1 MRSKTPEA
9 GARAVVYGRFSSD
22 MQNPKSAED
31 QIAEGEKIC
40 GRHEWV
46 VADTF
51 MDKSKSG
58 RSIKKR
64 PGYLNMM
71 DMAVSGQVD
80 VIVVEDLSRL
90 GRNAAELT
98 AAAQVLKEVDVV
110 IFTFSSGVIGGVDLV
125 MRAAWAE
132 EQSEEI
138 GRRGIRGQR
147 ASASRGRI
155 MGGVAY
161 GYRLKSDRE
170 AGLKN
175 SDGGVDATRE
185 VDPDEAAV
193 ITRACKDYVAG
204 VSTQQICV
212 AFNREGIKSPG
223 GKLWR
228 PKALTGDKNLLNG
241 ILCNPLYAGKA
252 VYGKSKTKFIS
263 STGSA
268 KVKPG
273 SDVDRIYVDVP
284 HLRIVDEELWDAVQ
298 ERLAKR
304 STTIPN
310 NSRRPQY
317 VLSGKVRC
325 GLCDE
330 PYSIVGVDMGCT
342 GVRHGNGCTN
352 RRRIGR
358 PELETA
364 VFDGMKERLLQPHIL
379 DIYLDAYRMA
389 FDQASAEYA
398 ARSASAA
405 DRKNDLENEYE
416 NLMKQARLAADDFT
430 RSRISKELGTIGQ
443 QIRQVDRDVKRAAPT
458 KLVTLEAPEVIAR
471 MTGLLDELGTVVT
484 GPERAAATTRDA
496 LRGMIDKITVS
507 PAPPQGKEDGRGVGP
522 VAIAVHGSL
531 TKILDYASGDRV
543 IQRRGTTVAT
553 LDHPNVPFE
562 YRVDFTPEKAWS
574 ERPSPDVEVFSRLL
588 EDNNAPV
595 STHELGCAL
604 CAGEGD
610 QATAVDAK
618 SKLRAR
624 RAIEFLQNRGAI
636 RAVRLEKRKAGWV
649 WNAHDITDQ
658 RWRELA
664 EMLPAER
671 PRLTTPRPGAPT
683 VCVLRIGGRAD
694 EKGSG
699 EGQDEGN

>member
-1 MRSKTPEA
+1 MRLKTPGP
-9 GARAVVYGRFSSD
+9 GAKAVVYGRFSSD

-31 QIAEGEKIC
+31 QIAEGQNIC
-40 GRHEWV
+40 RRLNWD
-46 VADTF
+46 VADIF

-110 IFTFSSGVIGGVDLV
+110 IFTFSSGVISGVDLV

-132 EQSEEI
+132 EQSEEM
-138 GRRGIRGQR
+138 GRRGSRGQR

-175 SDGGVDATRE
+175 SDGGTDATRE

-193 ITRACKDYVAG
+193 IVRAYKDYVAG
-204 VSTQQICV
+204 VSTQQICA
-212 AFNREGIKSPG
+212 AFNSEGIKSPG

-228 PKALTGDKNLLNG
+228 PKALTGDKHLLNG
-241 ILCNPLYAGKA
+241 ILCNPLYVGKA
-252 VYGKSKTKFIS
+252 VYGKSRTKFIS

-273 SDVDRIYVDVP
+273 EVVDRINVDVP
-284 HLRIVDEELWDAVQ
+284 HLKIVDEELWEAVQ

-304 STTIPN
+304 STTVPN

-317 VLSGKVRC
+317 VLSGLVRC
-325 GLCDE
+325 GLCNE

-342 GVRHGNGCTN
+342 GVRLGNGCTN

-358 PELETA
+358 PELEAA

-379 DIYLDAYRMA
+379 DIYLDEYRAA
-389 FDQASAEYA
+389 FEQASAEYA
-398 ARSASAA
+398 DRSASAA
-405 DRKNDLENEYE
+405 DRKKDLENEYD
-416 NLMKQARLAADDFT
+416 NLMKQARLAVDEFT
-430 RSRISKELGTIGQ
+430 RGRLGKELATTGE
-443 QIRQVDRDVKRAAPT
+443 QIRQIERDIKRTAP
-458 KLVTLEAPEVIAR
+458 KHMVTLEAPEVIAR
-471 MTGLLDELGTVVT
+471 MSKLLEELGSGLN
-484 GPERAAATTRDA
+484 GPERAGATTRDA
-496 LRGMIDKITVS
+496 LRSMIDKITVK
-507 PAPPQGKEDGRGVGP
+507 PAPAQGKEDRRGVGP
-522 VAIAVHGSL
+522 VTIAVHGSL
-531 TKILDYASGDRV
+531 TRILDYASGDRV
-543 IQRRGTTVAT
+543 IQRRGTTVTT
-553 LDHPNVPFE
+553 LDHPNVTFE
-562 YRVDFTPEKAWS
+562 YAVDFTPEKAWS
-574 ERPSPDVEVFSRLL
+574 ERPSADVEMFSRLL
-588 EDNNAPV
+588 DDNNAPV
-595 STHELGCAL
+595 STHTLSVAL
-604 CAGEGD
+604 YAEGD
-610 QATAVDAK
+610 EQVTDAGADAQ
-618 SKLRAR
+618 LRAR
-624 RAIEFLQNRGAI
+624 RAIEFLQKRDAI
-636 RAVRLEKRKAGWV
+636 RAVRLENRKAGWV
-649 WNAHDITDQ
+649 WSAHDITDQ

-664 EMLPAER
+664 RMSPAER
-671 PRLTTPRPGAPT
+671 PQLTLPRPGVPAKL
-683 VCVLRIGGRAD
+683 VLRIGRSID
-694 EKGSG
+694 ESDDG
-699 EGQDEGN
+699 D